1 MRLFADQITMRILIF
16 TAILSFAHGQNLDIN
31 KGVKLHPIKQV
42 KEAIES
48 DERKLEVLIKKGEV
62 NFKKQDQR
70 TLFLLY

>member
-1 MRLFADQITMRILIF
+1 MRILIF
-16 TAILSFAHGQNLDIN
+16 TAILSFAHGQNLGIN
-31 KGVKLHPIKQV
+31 KGVKLHPIKHV
-42 KEAIES
+42 KESMEN